1 MPDALDFRMK
11 TLAGPEADLA
21 AYRGKVV
28 LMVNVASEC
37 GFTPQYRGL
46 ENLHERYA
54 PKGLRI
60 LGFPSNDFGRQEPG
74 TDEQIRAFCQTNYGV
89 GFDMF
94 SKVAVRG
101 DEKTPLYAWLTSPE
115 TNPASPGEVE
125 WNFEK
130 FLIGRDGKIAGRFPS
145 KVDPESPELVD
156 AIEAALKG

>member
-1 MPDALDFRMK
+1 
-11 TLAGPEADLA
+11 
-21 AYRGKVV
+21 
-28 LMVNVASEC
+28 
-37 GFTPQYRGL
+37 
-46 ENLHERYA
+46 
-54 PKGLRI
+54 
-60 LGFPSNDFGRQEPG
+60 
-74 TDEQIRAFCQTNYGV
+74 
-89 GFDMF
+89 MF